1 MTLRSYARV
10 MRKRWRIIV
19 ALTLLGLGGAAAIT
33 LVMPVTYSAQATAFV
48 AITAPGTDSANSTSN
63 NSLYQSSQFALQRVK
78 SYSNVVNSPAVL
90 EPVIAQLNLNTT
102 VDELQRRVT
111 ADNPVDTVLLN
122 VTAKDSSAAGAQ
134 RTANAVTDQLGKVIE
149 RLETSKEGTTPP
161 VKVTTAVPAS
171 VPTAPISPRTN
182 LNMVLGFLVGLS
194 LGIVAAVMRELQDTS
209 MKVDDVEE
217 LTGRTPLGLVSFSP
231 RRAQHPLVGP
241 GSNGLEIE
249 ELRTIRTNL
258 QFVDVDNPPRVIVVT
273 SAVKGEGKTTFACNL
288 AITLAQSNQNV
299 CFIEADMRQPKAMSY
314 LGLDDGTGLSDVLA
328 SQSKVD
334 RFLATWRDGVMSVL
348 PAGTPPP
355 DPSQLL
361 GSHTMDTLLEDVRS
375 RFDVVIIDAPPLL
388 PVSDAAIL
396 AHATDGAILVTRYG
410 KTKRD
415 QVTRALDEL
424 SNVKANLVG
433 TVLTHAP
440 ADAHRGRRK
449 EAAEYQRPL
458 DVPAGRHES
467 LTPGVEEPRPVDLL
481 PDTAELAA
489 GPRRAS

>member
-1 MTLRSYARV
+1 MTLRSYVRV
-10 MRKRWRIIV
+10 LRKRWRIIV
-19 ALTLLGLGGAAAIT
+19 ALTLLGLGGAAAVT
-33 LVMPVTYSAQATAFV
+33 MLLPVTYSAQATAFV
-48 AITAPGTDSANSTSN
+48 AITAPGTDTANSNSN

-78 SYSNVVNSPAVL
+78 SYSDVVNSPAVL

-102 VDELQRRVT
+102 VDELQHRVT

-171 VPTAPISPRTN
+171 VPVAPISPRTN
-182 LNMVLGFLVGLS
+182 LNIVLGLLVGLS
-194 LGIVAAVMRELQDTS
+194 LGIVAAVMRDLQDTTV
-209 MKVDDVEE
+209 KFADVEE
-217 LTGRTPLGLVSFSP
+217 LTGRTPLGLVSYSP
-231 RRAQHPLVGP
+231 RRAEQPLVEP
-241 GSNGLEIE
+241 GGNGREIE

-299 CFIEADMRQPKAMSY
+299 CFIEADMRQPKAMTY
-314 LGLDDGTGLSDVLA
+314 LDLDDGIGLSDVLA

-334 RFLATWRDGVMSVL
+334 HFLATWHDGAKSVL

-361 GSHTMDTLLEDVRS
+361 GSHTMNTLLEDVRS

-410 KTKRD
+410 RTKRD
-415 QVTRALDEL
+415 QLTRALDEL

-440 ADAHRGRRK
+440 ADAYRGRRRDI
-449 EAAEYQRPL
+449 ADYQRPHDVQPGRLEVAPPREDARHL
-458 DVPAGRHES
+458 DRPTEVAAMVPA
-467 LTPGVEEPRPVDLL
+467 
-481 PDTAELAA
+481 
-489 GPRRAS
+489 PRRGL